1 MKKRE
6 IIQAKLLRLLQQ
18 YRRVSVSD
26 AVSALNLSEAT
37 IRRYFADLESAG
49 KLLRVH
55 GGVCRVSSKETGDY
69 LFQREA
75 FNNVAAKQAIGQA
88 AASLLGDHE
97 RLFFDSGTTVSE
109 CGIALGE
116 RLKSGEISD
125 VSIVTN
131 SLLFSD
137 VLASSC
143 SLTMTGGSIRPS
155 RKDLFGIVALEN
167 IERYNFTKA
176 ILGADGISKDGVLT
190 TTDEETSILATAAIR
205 HSQSV
210 IILADSSK
218 LDRLSFS
225 SYGKL
230 EGKRFTLVTDTLGSP
245 EILESLAELG
255 INLITVKVP
264 SHIGK

>member
-1 MKKRE
+1 MRKRE
-6 IIQAKLLRLLQQ
+6 IIQAKLLRILQQ
-18 YRRVSVSD
+18 YGRLSVGE
-26 AVSALNLSEAT
+26 AVAALKLSEAT
-37 IRRYFADLESAG
+37 IRRHFAELESAG

-55 GGVCRVSSKETGDY
+55 GGVCQPLFQEAGHY
-69 LFQREA
+69 QFQREVA
-75 FNNVAAKQAIGQA
+75 NNVAAKQAIGRA
-88 AASLLGDHE
+88 AAALLGDHE
-97 RLFFDSGTTVSE
+97 RLFFDSGTTVGE
-109 CGIALGE
+109 CGFALGE
-116 RLKSGEISD
+116 RLKSGEITD

-137 VLASSC
+137 VLASCS
-143 SLTMTGGSIRPS
+143 SLTMTGGSIRPA

-230 EGKRFTLVTDTLGSP
+230 EGERFTLVTDTLGSP
-245 EILESLAELG
+245 KTLEALGELG
-255 INLITVKVP
+255 IRLITVEVP
-264 SHIGK
+264 ALK